1 MGELKTFKTRRLNI
15 LKDFSFRNWRIFL
28 NFSFSSLHHRNDCR
42 FLEILFAKNLVL
54 ILNQKTDLDI
64 SLSLLKT
71 GERDSIF
78 HFLFSIWLFGILS
91 MPDHINLK
99 LWFHW
104 KVTLPKQIDFIC
116 NRCEMNTIWNCAPF
130 FKALP
135 LWAGLE
141 GSSFP
146 ATGAAQTVTQPL
158 HLFWLK
164 MICFDWILIV

>member
-1 MGELKTFKTRRLNI
+1 MFKISPSLLHIRILFKNFRNFVSKNSRSPLSNQKPDLNI
-15 LKDFSFRNWRIFL
+15 
-28 NFSFSSLHHRNDCR
+28 
-42 FLEILFAKNLVL
+42 
-54 ILNQKTDLDI
+54 
-64 SLSLLKT
+64 SLLKT
-71 GERDSIF
+71 GKRDSIF

-104 KVTLPKQIDFIC
+104 KVTLPKLIDFIC

-158 HLFWLK
+158 HLFWLE
-164 MICFDWILIV
+164 MIGFDWILIF